1 MERKNRRNASLR
13 ESIRNLV
20 LLALFTAL
28 VAVLAFLGGFIKIG
42 GFASISLTLVPVV
55 LGAALVDKYA
65 PFAGAW
71 LGGVSGVVF
80 FMTPDS
86 AFWLGLSIPG
96 TIITVMVKGIAAGIV
111 AGLIYKLLSRYNRY
125 LAVMVSAIAAPIVN
139 TGIFIIGCFIFF
151 IDTVNAGA
159 VAEGMSIGAYIIIFF
174 VGFNFLFELLANI
187 LLSPT
192 ILRVLNIR
200 GKKTVATDV
209 SPAVSE
215 ENNVTK

>member
-1 MERKNRRNASLR
+1 
-13 ESIRNLV
+13 
-20 LLALFTAL
+20 
-28 VAVLAFLGGFIKIG
+28 
-42 GFASISLTLVPVV
+42 
-55 LGAALVDKYA
+55 
-65 PFAGAW
+65 
-71 LGGVSGVVF
+71 
-80 FMTPDS
+80 
-86 AFWLGLSIPG
+86 
-96 TIITVMVKGIAAGIV
+96 
-111 AGLIYKLLSRYNRY
+111 
-125 LAVMVSAIAAPIVN
+125 MVSAIAAPIVN

-200 GKKTVATDV
+200 GKKAVATDV
-209 SPAVSE
+209 SPAASD